1 MNSKTNIENGQSASL
16 RSGALFGW
24 VVEISPGCWL
34 APWHGDPGRTLVRTS
49 ARVFKTQCGAF
60 RAIAH
65 ASKFRDMS
73 RAMLEPQR
81 MKPNAKD
88 EPHDGSKTEKLSS

>member
-1 MNSKTNIENGQSASL
+1 MSTKTETPQGV
-16 RSGALFGW
+16 GTEDLFGW
-24 VVEISPGCWL
+24 VVEIRPGCWL

-81 MKPNAKD
+81 MKPNTAIRHG
-88 EPHDGSKTEKLSS
+88 EDGHTHSRES